1 MNNSDSIGVMK
12 TRFLPETE
20 TVYLVQEDKI
30 TQPGTQDLGK
40 AIVLDAVNLMG
51 RADFA
56 RTFQYTW
63 RLISAP
69 DGSQA
74 LISYSTFVRARLV
87 PDRPG
92 IYLVHLE
99 ASTARGTLAYVTR
112 VSVDASG
119 AMNADACCPV
129 HRLSPAAAQSANTI
143 AGAEEDGSG
152 MKASVRPS
160 DTANRPTR
168 SRKRKSFLRRFVRAL
183 QPNLVDGTPYGDP
196 VSTF

>member
-20 TVYLVQEDKI
+20 TVCLVQEDKI
-30 TQPGTQDLGK
+30 TQPGAQNLGK

-112 VSVDASG
+112 VSVDESG
-119 AMNADACCPV
+119 AMNADASCPV

-143 AGAEEDGSG
+143 AGAEEAAGAG
-152 MKASVRPS
+152 MKPS

-168 SRKRKSFLRRFVRAL
+168 SRKRKSLLRRFVRAL
-183 QPNLVDGTPYGDP
+183 QPNLIDGTPYGDP